1 MEIPGER
8 FVLPLDND
16 SQNDQTLAPQ
26 TRSSLIGDIV
36 ENTPD
41 TTPTAPVLPPNASQG
56 TGFPEHRN
64 RLRSPSKFKQ
74 RVQGTLPKNQTKDT
88 PAPGRTEKQTIS
100 DENEQRIANMS
111 LDDIEKEQKELME
124 KLPPGLIERFLKKP
138 QMGDG
143 EVHGSF
149 KNSKVDENES
159 NSGPGSEPASEDQ
172 LGPSVRPKL
181 TKRVTFENDLP
192 PAVDDGGDDDSPPAV
207 NMHFPKPTAATDI
220 DELDPDSPEFL
231 EKLHTKYFPSLPA
244 DPSRLAW
251 MAPVLSE
258 EDKSSYHPSQSDVPA
273 SALRFDFKGTLL
285 PPRVSRELPGHL
297 GLHHHADAPN
307 AAGYTVPELAH
318 LARSTFPTQRCM
330 AIQTLG
336 RILYRLGKGTEQG
349 GYGIEE
355 IVQGLWKCMA
365 EGGVIEG
372 LEEAAAATGGH
383 MSVKAYATDAL
394 WLWQKGG
401 GHRWK
406 SL

>member
-1 MEIPGER
+1 MEIPGEH

-16 SQNDQTLAPQ
+16 PQNDRTLAPQ

-41 TTPTAPVLPPNASQG
+41 SAPTVPVLPPNAPQG
-56 TGFPEHRN
+56 TGFPGHRN
-64 RLRSPSKFKQ
+64 RVRGPSKFKQ
-74 RVQGTLPKNQTKDT
+74 RMQGTLPKNQTKDT
-88 PAPGRTEKQTIS
+88 LTPMRTERQMIS
-100 DENEQRIANMS
+100 DQNEQRIANMS

-124 KLPPGLIERFLKKP
+124 KLPPGLIERFLKKAE
-138 QMGDG
+138 MGDG

-149 KNSKVDENES
+149 KDLRVDGDESK
-159 NSGPGSEPASEDQ
+159 SGPGFKPASEDRPR
-172 LGPSVRPKL
+172 PSDRPKL
-181 TKRVTFENDLP
+181 IKKVTFENKPP
-192 PAVDDGGDDDSPPAV
+192 PAVDGSENLSPAV
-207 NMHFPKPTAATDI
+207 NMHFPKPTATTEI

-231 EKLHTKYFPSLPA
+231 KKLHTKYFPSLPA

-251 MAPVLSE
+251 MVPISSE
-258 EDKSSYHPSQSDVPA
+258 EDRSSYHPSQPDLSA
-273 SALRFDFKGTLL
+273 SALRFDFKANLL

-297 GLHHHADAPN
+297 GLHHHAAAPN
-307 AAGYTVPELAH
+307 AAGYTIPELAH

-336 RILYRLGKGTEQG
+336 RVLYRLGRGTEQG

-365 EGGVIEG
+365 EGRVIEG

-383 MSVKAYATDAL
+383 MSVKAYSTDAL

-406 SL
+406 AQ

>member
-8 FVLPLDND
+8 FVLPLGND
-16 SQNDQTLAPQ
+16 SQNDQTLAPRP
-26 TRSSLIGDIV
+26 RSSLIGDIL
-36 ENTPD
+36 ENSPD
-41 TTPTAPVLPPNASQG
+41 STPTAPVLPPNASQS

-64 RLRSPSKFKQ
+64 RVRGPSKFRQ
-74 RVQGTLPKNQTKDT
+74 RMQGTLPKNQMKDT
-88 PAPGRTEKQTIS
+88 LNPERTERQIIS
-100 DENEQRIANMS
+100 DQNEQLIANMS
-111 LDDIEKEQKELME
+111 LDDIEKERKELME
-124 KLPPGLIERFLKKP
+124 KLPAGLIERFLKKP
-138 QMGDG
+138 QMDNG

-149 KNSKVDENES
+149 KDSKVDGNGL
-159 NSGPGSEPASEDQ
+159 NSGPGSNPTSEGQ
-172 LGPSVRPKL
+172 QRPSDRPKL
-181 TKRVTFENDLP
+181 TKKVTFENDPP
-192 PAVDDGGDDDSPPAV
+192 PAVDDDDLLPSV
-207 NMHFPKPTAATDI
+207 NMHFPKPTATTEI
-220 DELDPDSPEFL
+220 DELDPESPEFL

-251 MAPVLSE
+251 MAPISSE
-258 EDKSSYHPSQSDVPA
+258 EDKSSYHPSQLDLSA
-273 SALRFDFKGTLL
+273 SSLRFDFKGNLL

-297 GLHHHADAPN
+297 GLHHHAAAPN

-336 RILYRLGKGTEQG
+336 RILYRLGRGTEQG

-365 EGGVIEG
+365 EGRVIEG

-383 MSVKAYATDAL
+383 MSVKAYSTDAL

-406 SL
+406 AH

>member
-16 SQNDQTLAPQ
+16 SQNDQTHAPQ
-26 TRSSLIGDIV
+26 PRSSLIGDIV
-36 ENTPD
+36 ENTSDSIPI
-41 TTPTAPVLPPNASQG
+41 APVLPPNASQG
-56 TGFPEHRN
+56 TGFPEHKN
-64 RLRSPSKFKQ
+64 RVRGPSKFKQ
-74 RVQGTLPKNQTKDT
+74 RAQGTLPKNQMKDT
-88 PAPGRTEKQTIS
+88 PPPEKTERQMIS
-100 DENEQRIANMS
+100 DQNEQRIANMS
-111 LDDIEKEQKELME
+111 LDDIEKEQKDLME

-138 QMGDG
+138 HMDDG
-143 EVHGSF
+143 VHGSF
-149 KNSKVDENES
+149 RDSKVDENKA
-159 NSGPGSEPASEDQ
+159 NPVSGSKPASEDRPR
-172 LGPSVRPKL
+172 PSDRPKL
-181 TKRVTFENDLP
+181 TKKVTFENDP
-192 PAVDDGGDDDSPPAV
+192 PPPVDDDNLPTAV
-207 NMHFPKPTAATDI
+207 NVHFPKPPTTI
-220 DELDPDSPEFL
+220 DVAELDPDSPEFL

-251 MAPVLSE
+251 MAPVSSE
-258 EDKSSYHPSQSDVPA
+258 EDKSSYHPSQSDVSA
-273 SALRFDFKGTLL
+273 SAIRFDFKGNLL
-285 PPRVSRELPGHL
+285 PPRVARELPSNL

-336 RILYRLGKGTEQG
+336 RILYRLGKGTEEG

-355 IVQGLWKCMA
+355 IVQGLWKCMT
-365 EGGVIEG
+365 EGRVIEG

-406 SL
+406 AQ

>member
-1 MEIPGER
+1 MEVPGER
-8 FVLPLDND
+8 FVLPLGND

-26 TRSSLIGDIV
+26 PRSSLIGDIV

-41 TTPTAPVLPPNASQG
+41 STPTAPVLPPNASQS

-64 RLRSPSKFKQ
+64 RVRGPSKFRQ
-74 RVQGTLPKNQTKDT
+74 RIQGTLPKNQMKDT
-88 PAPGRTEKQTIS
+88 LTPERSERQIIS
-100 DENEQRIANMS
+100 DQNEQLIANMS

-124 KLPPGLIERFLKKP
+124 KLPAGLIERFLKKP
-138 QMGDG
+138 QMGNG

-149 KNSKVDENES
+149 KDSKVDGDGS
-159 NSGPGSEPASEDQ
+159 NSGPGPKPTSEDQ
-172 LGPSVRPKL
+172 QRPSDRPKL
-181 TKRVTFENDLP
+181 TKKVTFENDPP
-192 PAVDDGGDDDSPPAV
+192 PAVDDDNLPPAV
-207 NMHFPKPTAATDI
+207 NMHFPKPTVIVDI

-251 MAPVLSE
+251 MAPISSE
-258 EDKSSYHPSQSDVPA
+258 EDKSSYHPSQPDLSA
-273 SALRFDFKGTLL
+273 SSLRFDFKGNLL
-285 PPRVSRELPGHL
+285 PPRVSRELPSHL
-297 GLHHHADAPN
+297 GLHHHAAAPN

-365 EGGVIEG
+365 EGRVIEG
-372 LEEAAAATGGH
+372 FEEAAAATGGH
-383 MSVKAYATDAL
+383 MSVKAYSTDAL

-406 SL
+406 AQ

>member
-16 SQNDQTLAPQ
+16 SQDDQTLAPQ
-26 TRSSLIGDIV
+26 PRSSLIGDIV

-41 TTPTAPVLPPNASQG
+41 STPTVPVLPPNASQG

-64 RLRSPSKFKQ
+64 RVRGPSKFKQ
-74 RVQGTLPKNQTKDT
+74 RIQGTLPKKQMKDT
-88 PAPGRTEKQTIS
+88 FTPERTERQMIS
-100 DENEQRIANMS
+100 DQNEQRIASMS
-111 LDDIEKEQKELME
+111 LDDIEREQKELMD
-124 KLPPGLIERFLKKP
+124 KLPPGLIERFLKKA
-138 QMGDG
+138 QMGDE

-149 KNSKVDENES
+149 KDSKVDGNMS
-159 NSGPGSEPASEDQ
+159 KSGPGFKPTSEDQ
-172 LGPSVRPKL
+172 QQRPSGRPKL
-181 TKRVTFENDLP
+181 TKKVTFESDAL
-192 PAVDDGGDDDSPPAV
+192 PAVDENNNLLPAV
-207 NMHFPKPTAATDI
+207 NMHFPKPTATVQADN
-220 DELDPDSPEFL
+220 LDPDSPEFL
-231 EKLHTKYFPSLPA
+231 EKLHTTYFPSLPA

-251 MAPVLSE
+251 MAPVSSE
-258 EDKSSYHPSQSDVPA
+258 EDRSSYHPSQTDLPA
-273 SALRFDFKGTLL
+273 SALRFDFKGNLL

-297 GLHHHADAPN
+297 GLHHHAAAPN

-336 RILYRLGKGTEQG
+336 RILYRLGRGTEQG
-349 GYGIEE
+349 GFGIEE

-365 EGGVIEG
+365 EGRVIEG

-383 MSVKAYATDAL
+383 MSVKAYSTDAL

-406 SL
+406 AQ